1 MDNLQMRK
9 YVVKCVVRGKKITLE
24 LSLIQG
30 FSCFRSN
37 YVLSLVVPPG
47 IVINSQ
53 VAVYH
58 HLSEIPQE

>member
-1 MDNLQMRK
+1 MDNLQMHK

-37 YVLSLVVPPG
+37 YVLSLVVPPATEKRF
-47 IVINSQ
+47 V
-53 VAVYH
+53 
-58 HLSEIPQE
+58 